1 MAQQLL
7 MRLPTGELVLLY
19 LCIHKLT
26 EVVGD
31 IAAAYADPAL
41 AAKELEWKAEL
52 GLDRICE
59 DAWRWQVTNP
69 KGYGENMTGASHKPC
84 NSCECRVQGSQRHTK
99 NKIVKVCS
107 VRVCGNNFEY
117 TRSIAYQDS
126 LLRLALMV

>member
-1 MAQQLL
+1 MAQQSL

-19 LCIHKLT
+19 LCIHELT

-52 GLDRICE
+52 GLDKICE

-69 KGYGENMTGASHKPC
+69 KGYGENMTGVIASHKPC
-84 NSCECRVQGSQRHTK
+84 NGYECHVQGSQRHTK
-99 NKIVKVCS
+99 NKIVKS
-107 VRVCGNNFEY
+107 
-117 TRSIAYQDS
+117 
-126 LLRLALMV
+126 ALCQCLWKQL